1 MAEPELNPMRVVVA
15 RDLAAAAR
23 LLAQE
28 VVARAQAAVALR
40 GRFTLALSGGHTPQA
55 LHALLAAPEEPFRGR
70 IDWAATEVFFGDE
83 RCVGPDHP
91 ESNYG
96 AARASLLARVPLPA
110 ANVHRLRG
118 EDDPPAAAAAYEA
131 DLRRVVPAERGLPR
145 LDLVLLGLGSDG
157 HTASLFPGTA
167 ALEEETRLV
176 VANEV
181 PQVGGFRLTFT
192 LPLIGAARAV
202 AFLVAGEE
210 KAAAVA
216 DVLEGRDAP
225 PAARVRLADG
235 DLAWFLD
242 EAAASRLP
250 VARR

>member
-1 MAEPELNPMRVVVA
+1 MGQPGLSAPRVVVG
-15 RDLAAAAR
+15 RDAAEATRLA
-23 LLAQE
+23 AQE
-28 VVARAQAAVALR
+28 VVARAQAAVSLR
-40 GRFTLALSGGHTPQA
+40 GRFTLALSGGHTPQG
-55 LHALLAAPEEPFRGR
+55 LHALLADPEEPFRDR
-70 IDWAATEVFFGDE
+70 IAWAATEVFFGDE

-96 AARASLLARVPLPA
+96 SARASLFARVPLPP

-118 EDDPPAAAAAYEA
+118 EDDPAAAAAAYEA
-131 DLRRVVPAERGLPR
+131 ELRRSVPSERGVPR
-145 LDLVLLGLGSDG
+145 LDLVLLGLGRDG

-167 ALEEETRLV
+167 ALAEETRLV

-192 LPLIGAARAV
+192 FPLLCAARAV
-202 AFLVAGEE
+202 AFLVAGED
-210 KAAAVA
+210 KAAPVA
-216 DVLEGRDAP
+216 NVLEGHGDL
-225 PAARVRLADG
+225 PAARVRPADG

-250 VARR
+250 AGGR

>member
-1 MAEPELNPMRVVVA
+1 MGEPDLGRVRVVVA
-15 RDLAAAAR
+15 RDLAEAAHA
-23 LLAQE
+23 LAQE

-55 LHALLAAPEEPFRGR
+55 LHALLADPGEPFRDR
-70 IDWAATEVFFGDE
+70 IAWAATEVFFGDE

-96 AARASLLARVPLPA
+96 AAQASLLARVPLPP
-110 ANVHRLRG
+110 ANIHRLRG
-118 EDDPPAAAAAYEA
+118 EDDPAAAAAAYEA
-131 DLRRVVPAERGLPR
+131 ELRRSVPSERGVPR
-145 LDLVLLGLGSDG
+145 LDLVLLGLGRDG

-167 ALEEETRLV
+167 ALAEETRLV

-192 LPLIGAARAV
+192 FPLLCAARAL
-202 AFLVAGEE
+202 AFLVAGAD

-216 DVLEGRDAP
+216 DVVEGHGAL
-225 PAARVRLADG
+225 PAARVRPADG

-250 VARR
+250 ARVR

>member
-1 MAEPELNPMRVVVA
+1 MAEPELSQARVVVA
-15 RDLAAAAR
+15 RDLAGAAR

-40 GRFTLALSGGHTPQA
+40 ARFTLALSGGHTPQA
-55 LHALLAAPEEPFRGR
+55 LHALLADPEEPFRSR
-70 IDWAATEVFFGDE
+70 IAWAATDVFFGDE

-96 AARASLLARVPLPA
+96 AARASLLARVPLPE

-118 EDDPPAAAAAYEA
+118 EDDPPVAAAAYEA
-131 DLRRVVPAERGLPR
+131 ELRRAVPSERGLPC
-145 LDLVLLGLGSDG
+145 LDLVLLGLGADG

-181 PQVGGFRLTFT
+181 PQVGGLRLTFT
-192 LPLIGAARAV
+192 FKLIGAARAV
-202 AFLVAGEE
+202 AFFVAGEE

-225 PAARVRLADG
+225 PAARVRLAHG

-250 VARR
+250 AAMR